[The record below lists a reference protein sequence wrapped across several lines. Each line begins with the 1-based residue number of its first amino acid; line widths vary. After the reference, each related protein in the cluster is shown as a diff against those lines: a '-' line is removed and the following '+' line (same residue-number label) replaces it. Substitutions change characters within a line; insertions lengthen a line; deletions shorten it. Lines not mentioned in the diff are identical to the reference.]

1 MGLSTTAKA
10 LRLENRNPAA
20 SLRFCGL
27 LLLAL
32 HALGGVAGADDHA
45 PPPPPDDHPPR
56 ITGEVHL
63 DVVLPIATRPLCPT
77 GSGCVF
83 GGGGGIG
90 GMLEWRWP
98 RGQTVGLGYDVWFLD
113 GNGVHE
119 LSTLQSL
126 RAVTRRFFLRDRQ
139 VHPYLGAS
147 LGVLLFGE
155 AFRHRAVGG
164 LVDLLLGIESEITP
178 TLSFV
183 VGVAVRLFTT
193 SRFTSRSDDVVRS
206 GRFGLDSAALLQVG
220 LILSERG
227 LR

>member
-1 MGLSTTAKA
+1 MGLSTTARA
-10 LRLENRNPAA
+10 QRLENRKSSP
-20 SLRFCGL
+20 SLGFWVL
-27 LLLAL
+27 LPLVLVG
-32 HALGGVAGADDHA
+32 LGGFAEAQEYS
-45 PPPPPDDHPPR
+45 PPPPPDDHPAR

-63 DVVLPIATRPLCPT
+63 DVVLPIATRPLCPE

-90 GMLEWRWP
+90 GVLEWRWP

-119 LSTLQSL
+119 LSTLQAL
-126 RAVTRRFFLRDRQ
+126 RAVTRRFFLRERQ
-139 VHPYLGAS
+139 VHPYVGAS
-147 LGVLLFGE
+147 LGVLLFGD

-193 SRFTSRSDDVVRS
+193 SRFTSVSDGVERS
-206 GRFGLDSAALLQVG
+206 GRFGLDSAALLQIG